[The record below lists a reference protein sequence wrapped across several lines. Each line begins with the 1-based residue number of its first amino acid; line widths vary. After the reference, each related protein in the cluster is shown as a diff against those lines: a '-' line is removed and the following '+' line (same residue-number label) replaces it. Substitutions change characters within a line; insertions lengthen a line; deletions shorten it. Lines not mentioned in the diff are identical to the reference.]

1 MLEENSQIFSVRI
14 QVRNGF
20 VLNIGKFEIWNCFG
34 VRYSDFEFVRQREVD
49 NRKMIPEEILRSLVI
64 QTESKLFLVVMDGVG
79 GLPVRGKTELET
91 AKTPHLNRLA
101 LKSTGGLID
110 PISYGITPGSGP
122 SHLALF
128 GYDPFQYEIG
138 RGVMEALGIG
148 LKLTKEDLTAR
159 GNYATIDEEGV
170 IVDRRAGRISTERNQ
185 EICQFLQNEIREV
198 EGVRISIH
206 PGKEH
211 RFVIV
216 FQGEGLRDDLTD
228 ADPQKEGQR
237 AKETEGKTPEAE
249 RTAAIVNQYMRRA
262 TAVLKPFSPANTI
275 LLRGFSK
282 VPDIPSMSERFK
294 LKPAAIATYPMYR
307 GLARLVGMDILETG
321 ETFRDEV
328 ETLKHYFGEYD
339 FFYIHFKKTDSA
351 GEDGDFKK
359 KVKAIEEVDRI
370 FPSILKF
377 KPDVLVVTG
386 DHSTPAVLKSHS
398 WHPNPIL
405 LHSKY
410 IRPDGIRRFTER
422 QCQRGELGRF
432 SAVEVVP
439 LMLANGLKLKKFGA

>member
-1 MLEENSQIFSVRI
+1 
-14 QVRNGF
+14 
-20 VLNIGKFEIWNCFG
+20 
-34 VRYSDFEFVRQREVD
+34 
-49 NRKMIPEEILRSLVI
+49 MIPDNILRSLTI
-64 QTESKLFLVVMDGVG
+64 QTESKLILIVMDGIG
-79 GLPVRGKTELET
+79 GLPVRGKTELEA
-91 AKTPHLNRLA
+91 AKTPNLDRLVYQ
-101 LKSTGGLID
+101 SICGLID

-128 GYDPFQYEIG
+128 GYDPFRFEIG

-148 LKLTKEDLTAR
+148 LKLTEEDLTAR
-159 GNYATIDEEGV
+159 GNFATIDENGI
-170 IVDRRAGRISTERNQ
+170 IVDRRAGRISTEKNQ

-198 EGVRISIH
+198 DGIRVSIY

-216 FQGEGLRDDLTD
+216 FQGEGLKDNLID
-228 ADPQKEGQR
+228 ADPQKDGKK
-237 AKETEGKTPEAE
+237 AKGTESLTAEAQ
-249 RTAAIVNQYMRRA
+249 RTAEIVNAYLKKA
-262 TAVLKPFSPANTI
+262 TEALKLFHPANTI

-282 VPDIPSMSERFK
+282 IPNIPSMFERFK

-307 GLARLVGMDILETG
+307 GLARLVGMDVLETG
-321 ETFRDEV
+321 ETLRDEV
-328 ETLKHYFGEYD
+328 ETLKNNFNRYD

-359 KVKAIEEVDRI
+359 KVKAIEEIDRI
-370 FPSILKF
+370 LPSILKL

-405 LHSKY
+405 LYSKY
-410 IRPDGIRRFTER
+410 TRPDRIRRFTER
-422 QCQRGELGRF
+422 QCQKGQLGRF
-432 SAVEVVP
+432 PAVEIIP